1 MFIYSRIHS
10 KLLDYQ
16 MKTWSKFFLTIY
28 IRICTLRTLKSFY
41 RLMKR
46 TLWRYPEQ
54 LVLWWTPCT
63 TSKPSEECYT
73 RWTPTQGDL
82 RVTEYFIFILVG
94 TIFQHHHLIN
104 ISFLPFDKEPTYLEN
119 NAFFPANDILLMRGC
134 AGLIVYI
141 MIFFSTWYVN
151 CKLETPFLIP
161 RRSISGSWLVLQLHV
176 ACTFFRVEAKYY
188 TLDWLWRLWLVDRI
202 QSIYNSRYWVLMS
215 RLNYA

>member
-1 MFIYSRIHS
+1 MYSVNKGPVYLFRNVEGMITRCFQPQSLPAPTLPPTPPTPPPPFSTGLCKTIIMDNYSNDYYFLLLIYSRMHS

-63 TSKPSEECYT
+63 TSKPLEECYT

-82 RVTEYFIFILVG
+82 RVTEYFIFILVS

-104 ISFLPFDKEPTYLEN
+104 TSFLPFGKEPTYLEN
-119 NAFFPANDILLMRGC
+119 NG
-134 AGLIVYI
+134 
-141 MIFFSTWYVN
+141 FSKV
-151 CKLETPFLIP
+151 IP
-161 RRSISGSWLVLQLHV
+161 
-176 ACTFFRVEAKYY
+176 
-188 TLDWLWRLWLVDRI
+188 
-202 QSIYNSRYWVLMS
+202 
-215 RLNYA
+215 